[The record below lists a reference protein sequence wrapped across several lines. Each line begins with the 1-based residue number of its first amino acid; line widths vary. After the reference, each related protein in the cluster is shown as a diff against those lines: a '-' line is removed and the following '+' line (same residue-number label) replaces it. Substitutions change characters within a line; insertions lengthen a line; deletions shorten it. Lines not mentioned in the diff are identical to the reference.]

1 MALLTTGKGFVRTVE
16 KSGAVAIYAP
26 LEGGYEGRYIRRL
39 RCSGYEVVNLTAR
52 GLGDVAAYLTDYHGI
67 RPAHLGKKD
76 IAGSGAMVGLRAYVP
91 GIATYQLEHLPSNSK
106 GIILWIIE
114 GYVLSRQ
121 EQEYLVSLTR
131 ENSQIKVVIEMGGD
145 RVFSFKPLSETL
157 V

>member
-52 GLGDVAAYLTDYHGI
+52 GLGDVAAYLTDFHGI

-91 GIATYQLEHLPSNSK
+91 GIATYQLENLPKNSK

-131 ENSQIKVVIEMGGD
+131 ENPQIKVVIEMGGD
-145 RVFSFKPLSETL
+145 RTFSFKPLAETL